1 MARIDAKR
9 SGITTNIPESVLRGL
24 KSPALGFSWRYR
36 DSSGFPFSADSHFYF
51 SPFHFWLLLRRL
63 YNTDWNIVW
72 RCPDPFQP
80 FYVAHKNG
88 GWKWGWLRQT
98 SWNTQS
104 AFAKWRRPRYI
115 ATELQADMHRQVH
128 VHSGTPCKF
137 NHYMHACFARNYP
150 EALSHC
156 GHGHDLTSVAQL
168 SVINKADIR
177 SALDKTLA
185 SERFRQNAVDDA
197 P

>member
-1 MARIDAKR
+1 M
-9 SGITTNIPESVLRGL
+9 
-24 KSPALGFSWRYR
+24 
-36 DSSGFPFSADSHFYF
+36 
-51 SPFHFWLLLRRL
+51 
-63 YNTDWNIVW
+63 
-72 RCPDPFQP
+72 
-80 FYVAHKNG
+80 
-88 GWKWGWLRQT
+88 
-98 SWNTQS
+98 
-104 AFAKWRRPRYI
+104 
-115 ATELQADMHRQVH
+115 
-128 VHSGTPCKF
+128 
-137 NHYMHACFARNYP
+137 FARNYP